1 MVLGGISCMVQKAFK
16 ELKKHKNQLTKQ
28 QYRTI
33 KGQLIAGDI
42 TGGMRGLN
50 RLLNKKVIAG
60 DSDRKGR
67 VS

>member
-1 MVLGGISCMVQKAFK
+1 MDLGGISYMVQQAFK

-42 TGGMRGLN
+42 TGGMKGLK
-50 RLLNKKVIAG
+50 RLLNKKVIVG
-60 DSDRKGR
+60 DSNRKGR

>member
-1 MVLGGISCMVQKAFK
+1 MVQKAFK

-42 TGGMRGLN
+42 TGAMKGLK
-50 RLLNKKVIAG
+50 RVLNKKVIAG
-60 DSDRKGR
+60 DNNRQGR